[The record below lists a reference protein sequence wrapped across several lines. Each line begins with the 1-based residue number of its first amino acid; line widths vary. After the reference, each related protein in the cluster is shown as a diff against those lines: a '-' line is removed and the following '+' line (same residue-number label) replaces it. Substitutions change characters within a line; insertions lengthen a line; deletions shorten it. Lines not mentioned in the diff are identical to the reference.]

1 MEVIVYIYSP
11 GILVMNMLFLFAVLV
26 GNDLALYLT
35 ETQNLHAYYST
46 LLVAMPELQLY
57 VH

>member
-1 MEVIVYIYSP
+1 
-11 GILVMNMLFLFAVLV
+11 MNMLFLFAVLV